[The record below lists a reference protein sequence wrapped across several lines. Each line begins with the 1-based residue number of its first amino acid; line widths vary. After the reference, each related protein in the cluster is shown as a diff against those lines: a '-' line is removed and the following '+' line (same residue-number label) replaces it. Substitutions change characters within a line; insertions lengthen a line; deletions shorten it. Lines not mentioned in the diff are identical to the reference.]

1 MSTKRLSRTVIE
13 GGRRNVWER
22 RASTQDERAEVRDYL
37 NRCESDPD
45 FYDEEAEP
53 ERRVVYKEF
62 SDKLNPME
70 RWLAKQVGRVW
81 ADVRSEVF
89 ERFDVRTTAGRHITF
104 DHLLR
109 EVVDTE
115 SGFDKYGRM
124 TNPNVEVIASKRNSY
139 VRYYGYNDY
148 YVDENG
154 ILCENPNRG
163 KTRRSW
169 REPYASLEECA
180 EVSKWLNYRIIGE
193 KDGKLCWFA
202 PTQGIWKAEWIK
214 DGDYGYG
221 TKLRYYLRE
230 RGEYTVRHKVVHSY
244 GSFIENLKKSGDHW
258 VEVEVPFSFR
268 QSAALNSNEL
278 KYFNGLKARLK
289 RDILSYGKGR

>member
-1 MSTKRLSRTVIE
+1 MSTKKLSRTVIE

-22 RASTQDERAEVRDYL
+22 RNSTQEERAEVRAYVT
-37 NRCESDPD
+37 RCESDPD
-45 FYDEEAEP
+45 FYDEEVEP

-70 RWLAKQVGRVW
+70 RWLEKQVGRVW

-89 ERFDVRTTAGRHITF
+89 ERFDTRTTAGRHITF

-124 TNPNVEVIASKRNSY
+124 TNPNIEVIPSKKTSY
-139 VRYYGYNDY
+139 VRYYGYTDY

-154 ILCENPNRG
+154 ILCENPTRNKNR
-163 KTRRSW
+163 RAW

-180 EVSKWLNYRIIGE
+180 EAAKWLNYRIIGE

-202 PTQGIWKAEWIK
+202 PTEGVWKAEWVK
-214 DGDYGYG
+214 AEYGYA
-221 TKLRYYLRE
+221 TQLKYYLWDNGEFTVRNQVS
-230 RGEYTVRHKVVHSY
+230 RPWGEYFSE
-244 GSFIENLKKSGDHW
+244 IKKHGNHW
-258 VEVEVPFSFR
+258 EEVKVPFSYR
-268 QSAALNSNEL
+268 QSSPLNSNEL
-278 KYFNGLKARLK
+278 KYFKGLKARLQ
-289 RDILSYGKGR
+289 RDILSFGKGR